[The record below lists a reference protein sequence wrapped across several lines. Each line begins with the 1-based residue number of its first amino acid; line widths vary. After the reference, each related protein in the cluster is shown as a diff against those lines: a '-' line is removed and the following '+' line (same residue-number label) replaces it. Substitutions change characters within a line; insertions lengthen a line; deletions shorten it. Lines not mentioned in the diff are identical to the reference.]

1 MFGYHGSPGHQLPV
15 EGSIKPALFV
25 KQLLTTLEW
34 VFHEQSIQE
43 FQCTDRKHFT
53 FVESMKGLI
62 SLTGLSDLLPGS
74 ALSCVLERDFLL
86 PPSLRGAKE
95 ITHMCVHMCGFTHL
109 LPLTVKKQDLREQCA
124 SCCSLLSPSSE

>member
-1 MFGYHGSPGHQLPV
+1 MLGYHGSPQHPLPV
-15 EGSIKPALFV
+15 EGSIKPVPFV
-25 KQLLTTLEW
+25 KQLTALEW

-74 ALSCVLERDFLL
+74 ASSCVLERDFLL
-86 PPSLRGAKE
+86 LPSSLRGRKE
-95 ITHMCVHMCGFTHL
+95 ISHICVHTCGFTHL
-109 LPLTVKKQDLREQCA
+109 FLLIVKKQDPGKQCT

>member
-1 MFGYHGSPGHQLPV
+1 M
-15 EGSIKPALFV
+15 EGSIVPAVFV
-25 KQLLTTLEW
+25 KQQLTALEW
-34 VFHEQSIQE
+34 VFHEPSIRE

-86 PPSLRGAKE
+86 PNALRGGKE
-95 ITHMCVHMCGFTHL
+95 ITHMCVHTRVDS
-109 LPLTVKKQDLREQCA
+109 PIS
-124 SCCSLLSPSSE
+124 SCLQ